1 MEAVFAWDS
10 LSDFVFRLSA
20 CVEVGVDCGD
30 LVEDVLGL
38 VSSLNLP
45 FAVVRFEGV
54 GFDDEEGVIIISRY
68 LGGFPCEAVDVAV
81 AVPLGDD
88 CGASAFDHV
97 EAIEDDDY

>member
-10 LSDFVFRLSA
+10 LSDFVFGLSA

-38 VSSLNLP
+38 VAAFDLA
-45 FAVVRFEGV
+45 FAVVGFEGV
-54 GFDDEEGVIIISRY
+54 GFDDEEGVGVPGGDLS
-68 LGGFPCEAVDVAV
+68 GFPCEAVDVAV

-97 EAIEDDDY
+97 EAVDDDDY